1 MLTRQIGQ
9 QPEVR
14 DRVGIHGGNAHQA
27 CELQAVNVPRPRE
40 ERIHIA
46 WRQPGLLGLFAR
58 IDLGQKA
65 QCPVLLLHLRCKGS
79 SELVT
84 VHRLDHIEKGH
95 GLGHLV
101 GLQRADEVEFD
112 IRETLFQGRPFAFGL
127 LHAVFA
133 EDAVTGVE
141 HWEDRRGIV
150 GLGDGH
156 ERHLA
161 GPPPGCD
168 TGALN
173 LRTDGKVGLG
183 NRISHLPALMATLAG
198 LGKDW

>member
-1 MLTRQIGQ
+1 MHARQIGE

-14 DRVGIHGGNAHQA
+14 NRVGIHRGNAHQA
-27 CELQAVNVPRPRE
+27 CEVEAVNVPRPRE
-40 ERIHIA
+40 KRSDIA
-46 WRQPGLLGLFAR
+46 WRQSSLLGLFAR

-65 QCPVLLLHLRCKGS
+65 QCPVLLLHLRCKGA

-84 VHRLDHIEKGH
+84 VHRLDHIEKGY
-95 GLGHLV
+95 GFGHLV
-101 GLQRADEVEFD
+101 GLQRADEMEFD
-112 IRETLFQGRPFAFGL
+112 IRETLLQGWPFALGL

-133 EDAVTGVE
+133 EDAVTCIE